1 MSLTTAL
8 NIAQS
13 ALFNT
18 TRQTT
23 VVSQNISNSGNAD
36 YARRSA
42 TIVSTAPGATVVN
55 IQR

>member
-36 YARRSA
+36 YARR
-42 TIVSTAPGATVVN
+42 
-55 IQR
+55 